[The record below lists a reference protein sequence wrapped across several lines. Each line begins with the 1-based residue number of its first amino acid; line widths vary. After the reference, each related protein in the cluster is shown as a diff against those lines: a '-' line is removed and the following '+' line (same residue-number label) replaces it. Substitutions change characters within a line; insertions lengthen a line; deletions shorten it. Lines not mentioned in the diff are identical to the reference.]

1 MIMPMNS
8 SSHACPARSRSGSR
22 PEANL
27 PGTGEISPERSHAER
42 RAAKAWRAGAVA
54 FIAVATG
61 SVAVAGEARTT
72 LPSVAGA
79 HDLSVDFGQTQGK
92 FRALHGVNNGPLTPR
107 GTPNLTSYFK
117 KAGIPISRL
126 HDGIWSG
133 AAVVDIPFLFPLAHL
148 DPADPANY
156 HFART
161 DDYVQAVL
169 SAGAQIVYRL
179 GTSIEPSVRKYDI
192 HPPRDYDRWATIC
205 VNVIRHYNEG
215 WADGFHHN
223 IRYWEIWNEPD
234 NPAMWTG
241 TPEQFYRLYA
251 VTAQAIKRQDATLKV
266 GGPGVTGKP
275 EFVQGFLNYCREQ
288 SAPVDFFSWHTYSPN
303 PLHLK
308 QKAEQMRRTLD
319 EHGFK
324 AAESHLN
331 EWHYFNGN
339 WKRMLEPE
347 YRKQLFEEVN
357 GPAGAAFNVA
367 ALLMLQDTSVD
378 VANYYSGD
386 TLPFGMFDRFGV
398 PHKTYYAFEAFGR
411 LLATPQRLV
420 CAGGDEKQGLVIGAG
435 VAADRQFAQILLANF
450 QGPASRYRI
459 TLQSFPWAGQ
469 PRVEVLSLDETHN
482 LATVSQERLP
492 ESNLVLEVE
501 CPKRSVLLIRILPE

>member
-1 MIMPMNS
+1 MIIPITTS
-8 SSHACPARSRSGSR
+8 PRAYPAVYRRGSR
-22 PEANL
+22 PGATL
-27 PGTGEISPERSHAER
+27 PCAAGISSERKRTDGGAG
-42 RAAKAWRAGAVA
+42 KAWLAGAVA
-54 FIAVATG
+54 LAAIAAGPVAE
-61 SVAVAGEARTT
+61 AGEARTT
-72 LPSVAGA
+72 PPTGTVA
-79 HDLSVDFGQTQGK
+79 HELSVDFSKSQGK

-107 GTPNLTSYFK
+107 GTPDLTSYFK
-117 KAGIPISRL
+117 AAGIPVSRL

-133 AAVVDIPFLFPLAHL
+133 AAVVDIPFLFPLDHL
-148 DPADPANY
+148 DPAEPANY
-156 HFART
+156 RFART
-161 DDYVQAVL
+161 DDYVKAVL

-192 HPPRDYDRWATIC
+192 YPPKDYDRWATIC
-205 VNVIRHYNEG
+205 VNVIRHYNDG

-241 TPEQFYRLYA
+241 TPERFYRLYA
-251 VTAQAIKRQDATLKV
+251 VAAQAIKQHNSNLKI
-266 GGPGVTGKP
+266 GGPGVTGNQ
-275 EFVQGFLNYCREQ
+275 EFIQGFLNYCREHR
-288 SAPVDFFSWHTYSPN
+288 APLDFFSWHIYSPH
-303 PLHLK
+303 PLRIQ

-324 AAESHLN
+324 QTESHLN

-398 PHKTYYAFEAFGR
+398 PHKTYYAFQAFGR
-411 LLATPQRLV
+411 LLETPQRLV

-435 VAADRQFAQILLANF
+435 MAADRRFAQILVANF
-450 QGPASRYRI
+450 QGVASRYRI
-459 TLQSFPWAGQ
+459 TLQSLPWTGQ
-469 PRVEVLSLDETHN
+469 PRVEVLSLDVTHN
-482 LATVSQERLP
+482 LSTIRQEKLSG
-492 ESNLVLEVE
+492 SNPVLVVE
-501 CPKRSVLLIRILPE
+501 CPKSSVLLIRLLPE